1 MKIKS
6 LTDIKSVANY
16 LQRIGAEA
24 RSLSTAVVREQS
36 GKYWQDIATIRFS
49 KKGEIVCS
57 DLQFAPTELE
67 SASIADECSKIEW
80 PQMKPIERIINPPA
94 MIKNADQK
102 DIYEFRNEQGQITF
116 VQVRIEQDGG
126 KSYVPWTYFDD
137 DEWRCTEPEGL
148 LPLYGLDK
156 IKDNTTIFIHEG
168 AKAAKAVQWMVDG
181 ETRQAKDALK
191 SHPWGQQLTGAAHV
205 GWVGGALSPYRTDWS
220 ALRKLGV
227 KRAYIV
233 ADNDEAGRAAVPGI
247 SQHLR
252 MPTFMLQFTDE
263 FPVAFDLADPF
274 PDDMFKENDSTK
286 FYTGP
291 AFRECLHPSTWATD
305 QIPNPEGKGRPITV
319 LRDCFKGQ
327 WAYIEE
333 TDMFVCT
340 EMPDIMRSE
349 QILNKMLAPFSHV
362 AETSRLILKAYQG
375 RSTRLCYRPDHDGLM
390 VTFRGSSAINLHI
403 PCQIPSIPGDI
414 KPFLDFMRYMFVN
427 ESEMQEALRWCA
439 TLIARPDI
447 RMGYGMLLISEAQGV
462 GKTTL
467 GSSILAPLV
476 GSQNVSYPSESDINN
491 DFNGWLAHKRLAVVN
506 EIYSGSSWK
515 AYNALKS
522 VITDTQLTVNQ
533 KYVRQYEIENWC
545 HVVACSNSMRAL
557 KMENDDRRWFYPE
570 VTENPWPKERFI
582 AFRKWINGGGL
593 SIIRNWAEN
602 FETREKGSTT
612 KGKQCYV
619 MPSERAPMTERK
631 MEMIEGSRS
640 EAQAEATAIA
650 ETIKDADRPMAI
662 LIKDVVGWCRDH
674 VQGRVFDTDYELRR
688 AMTDAGAVAWQK
700 RIKVGGRLQY
710 AIINSK
716 LLDLIQRNPD
726 DENKLIR
733 DNVVKVMDIMHQEM

>member
-67 SASIADECSKIEW
+67 SVSIADECSKIEW
-80 PQMKPIERIINPPA
+80 PKMKPIERIINPPA

-102 DIYEFRNEQGQITF
+102 DIYEFRNEHGQITF

-137 DEWRCTEPEGL
+137 DEWRCTEPEGP
-148 LPLYGLDK
+148 LPLYGLEK
-156 IKDNTTIFIHEG
+156 IKDNTTVFIHEG
-168 AKAAKAVQWMVDG
+168 AKAAKHVQWMVDG

-191 SHPWGQQLTGAAHV
+191 AHPWGQQLVGAAHV

-220 ALRKLGV
+220 ALRKMGV

-274 PDDMFKENDSTK
+274 PEDMFKENDSTK

-375 RSTRLCYRPDHDGLM
+375 RSTRLCYRPDHEGLM

-414 KPFLDFMRYMFVN
+414 KPFLDFMRYMFVHEN
-427 ESEMQEALRWCA
+427 EMQEALRWCA

-570 VTENPWPKERFI
+570 VTESPWPKERFV

-593 SIIRNWAEN
+593 SIIKNWAEN
-602 FETREKGSTT
+602 FESRE

-650 ETIKDADRPMAI
+650 ETLKDAERPLAV

-688 AMTDAGAVAWQK
+688 AMTDAGTVAWQK
-700 RIKVGGRLQY
+700 RIKVAGRLQY
-710 AIINSK
+710 AIINTK

-733 DNVVKVMDIMHQEM
+733 ENVVKVMDIMQQEM